1 MIAKSAGSEG
11 LTTHNDGFCDSC
23 NWVAALPDGVL
34 EAEFGSEAGGAAMAV
49 ALGKPR
55 PGHSVLGQGTFAAAQ
70 PAWETLAER
79 YIDDQLGRPEGLLGS
94 SSELALY
101 MEQGGT
107 RVGIAAMQDTSPAGL
122 ATAGGAMVVVAFPPP
137 PSSPSKQPS
146 F

>member
-1 MIAKSAGSEG
+1 
-11 LTTHNDGFCDSC
+11 
-23 NWVAALPDGVL
+23 
-34 EAEFGSEAGGAAMAV
+34 MAV

-79 YIDDQLGRPEGLLGS
+79 YIDDQLGSTEGLLTS

-101 MEQGGT
+101 MEQGAT

-122 ATAGGAMVVVAFPPP
+122 ATAGGAMAVLAFPAP
-137 PSSPSKQPS
+137 PSSPSD
-146 F
+146 